1 MPPKKSNTLTEA
13 ELRLMKILWR
23 RGESAVTDL
32 VAAMPEGEP
41 LAYNSVL
48 TTIRILEQKGYVEHR
63 QEGRAFVYRP
73 CVAEQE
79 ASRSEVRHVLS
90 RFFGNSRERLLLS
103 LLGDEELTL
112 DELARLKDAI
122 RQAEPEG
129 AGGRQRRKVRR
140 NAWRWQRLVR
150 AFADAAG
157 PLAISA
163 LWQGAALALALAL
176 CLRLTPRIAAADRF
190 RVWAAGFAALVAL
203 PFLPALLCL
212 LPFRF

>member
-23 RGESAVTDL
+23 RGESAVNDL
-32 VAAMPEGEP
+32 VAAIPEGET

-63 QEGRAFVYRP
+63 QEGRAFIYRP

-103 LLGDEELTL
+103 MLGDGEITPEEL
-112 DELARLKDAI
+112 
-122 RQAEPEG
+122 
-129 AGGRQRRKVRR
+129 
-140 NAWRWQRLVR
+140 QRLR
-150 AFADAAG
+150 AAIENAG
-157 PLAISA
+157 P
-163 LWQGAALALALAL
+163 
-176 CLRLTPRIAAADRF
+176 DD
-190 RVWAAGFAALVAL
+190 AGEA
-203 PFLPALLCL
+203 
-212 LPFRF
+212 